1 MKVAIGFDQG
11 GVLLRDAV
19 MGVLRDLGHEIED
32 FGTAGTDSVDYPDYA
47 AQVANA
53 VVSGQCERGVLACG
67 TGIGMSIA
75 ANKVPGCYAALLAD
89 CFSARMAAEHNAANV
104 ACLGGRVTGPGL
116 AQAILKAYLQG
127 VPDSSGRHQQRREK
141 ICRLE
146 RE

>member
-1 MKVAIGFDQG
+1 VKVAIGFDHG

-19 MGVLRDLGHEIED
+19 VVILRELGHEIED

-75 ANKVPGCYAALLAD
+75 ANKVPGCYAAVLAD

-104 ACLGGRVTGPGL
+104 ACLGGRVTGPEL
-116 AQAILKAYLQG
+116 AQAILKAYLQA
-127 VPDSSGRHQQRREK
+127 VPDGSGRHQQRRDK